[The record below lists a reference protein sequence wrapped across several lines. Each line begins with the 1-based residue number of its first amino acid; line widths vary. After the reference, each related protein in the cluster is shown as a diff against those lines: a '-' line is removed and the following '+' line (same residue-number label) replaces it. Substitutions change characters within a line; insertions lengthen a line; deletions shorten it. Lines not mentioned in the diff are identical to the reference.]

1 MSDKSW
7 GCGLD
12 SDLHQSRILVMTFL
26 VHRLQLWREMLD
38 GLASEAQ
45 RLRHMLGLP
54 ENRNWGETQ
63 HELDSSEYIQLLS

>member
-1 MSDKSW
+1 MTSH
-7 GCGLD
+7 GGVALI
-12 SDLHQSRILVMTFL
+12 LIFGRRILVMTFL
-26 VHRLQLWREMLD
+26 VHRMQLWREMLD

-54 ENRNWGETQ
+54 ENRTWGETQ